1 MVLFDLEDEPD
12 ESQEKHQTSAC
23 DEREVHAVG
32 EGLDDAGCDSYRI
45 DARVRLDV
53 RKALGDQQGQDIGP
67 VGEAED
73 VVACGGEDLE
83 DLSVYLAGDDHGEN
97 GRTYGGTYGAEQV
110 DLGCGH
116 THLGFRGAV
125 LDTDHDDGH
134 HAAQHAPTKGFSF
147 QINIGFISCKGTT
160 KRLEIQK
167 FFGFPLV

>member
-1 MVLFDLEDEPD
+1 MHGLGGERGLVEESRNGDEGHEYGRD
-12 ESQEKHQTSAC
+12 EEG
-23 DEREVHAVG
+23 EVHAVG

-83 DLSVYLAGDDHGEN
+83 DLSVYLAGDDHGED
-97 GRTYGGTYGAEQV
+97 GRTHGGTYGAEQV

-116 THLGFRGAV
+116 AHLGFRGAV

-134 HAAQHAPTKGFSF
+134 HASEADT
-147 QINIGFISCKGTT
+147 
-160 KRLEIQK
+160 
-167 FFGFPLV
+167 